1 MKLAKLTKKTTFDNM
16 KPKSQKA
23 AIFSLLN
30 SGIKL
35 DLMKAFK
42 LTGTM
47 KLAARVSE
55 FRNLGCNI
63 EGEVKHFK
71 TKFGTAG
78 KYMEYS
84 MKPNKSSKQLS
95 KYYVN
100 N

>member
-1 MKLAKLTKKTTFDNM
+1 M

-55 FRNLGCNI
+55 FRNMGCNI
-63 EGEVKHFK
+63 TGEVKHFK

-84 MKPNKSSKQLS
+84 MKPNKASKELS
-95 KYYVN
+95 KTYVQKSLKTLSIN
-100 N
+100 

>member
-1 MKLAKLTKKTTFDNM
+1 M
-16 KPKSQKA
+16 KPKSQKE
-23 AIFSLLN
+23 AIFHLLN

-35 DLMKAFK
+35 DLIKTFK

-63 EGEVKHFK
+63 QGEVKHFK

-84 MKPNKSSKQLS
+84 MKPNKASRELS
-95 KYYVN
+95 KTYVKKK
-100 N
+100 

>member
-1 MKLAKLTKKTTFDNM
+1 M

-23 AIFSLLN
+23 AIFHLLN

-35 DLMKAFK
+35 DLIKAFK

-63 EGEVKHFK
+63 TGEVKHFK

-84 MKPNKSSKQLS
+84 MKQNKISKQLTK
-95 KYYVN
+95 KYL
-100 N
+100 

>member
-1 MKLAKLTKKTTFDNM
+1 M

-35 DLMKAFK
+35 DLIKAFK

-63 EGEVKHFK
+63 QGEVKHFK

-78 KYMEYS
+78 KFMSYKL
-84 MKPNKSSKQLS
+84 KPNKASRQLA
-95 KYYVN
+95 KFYQLN
-100 N
+100 

>member
-1 MKLAKLTKKTTFDNM
+1 M

-23 AIFSLLN
+23 AIFHLLN

-35 DLMKAFK
+35 DLIKAFK

-84 MKPNKSSKQLS
+84 LKPNKISKQLTK
-95 KYYVN
+95 KYL
-100 N
+100 

>member
-1 MKLAKLTKKTTFDNM
+1 MKLAKLTKKTTFDIM

-55 FRNLGCNI
+55 FRNMGCNI

-84 MKPNKSSKQLS
+84 MKQNKSSKQLS

>member
-1 MKLAKLTKKTTFDNM
+1 M

-55 FRNLGCNI
+55 FRNMGCNI

-84 MKPNKSSKQLS
+84 MRQNNASKRLS

>member
-1 MKLAKLTKKTTFDNM
+1 M

-23 AIFSLLN
+23 AIFHLLN

-35 DLMKAFK
+35 DLIKAFK

-63 EGEVKHFK
+63 QGEVKYFK

-84 MKPNKSSKQLS
+84 MKPNKVSRDLAKFYQL
-95 KYYVN
+95 
-100 N
+100 

>member
-1 MKLAKLTKKTTFDNM
+1 
-16 KPKSQKA
+16 
-23 AIFSLLN
+23 
-30 SGIKL
+30 
-35 DLMKAFK
+35 MKAFK

-47 KLAARVSE
+47 KVAARVSE
-55 FRNLGCNI
+55 FRNMGCNI

-84 MKPNKSSKQLS
+84 MKANKASKQLS

>member
-1 MKLAKLTKKTTFDNM
+1 
-16 KPKSQKA
+16 
-23 AIFSLLN
+23 
-30 SGIKL
+30 
-35 DLMKAFK
+35 
-42 LTGTM
+42 M

-63 EGEVKHFK
+63 TGEVKHFK

-84 MKPNKSSKQLS
+84 MKQNKASKQLS
-95 KYYVN
+95 KFYVN

>member
-1 MKLAKLTKKTTFDNM
+1 M

-23 AIFSLLN
+23 AIFHLLN

-35 DLMKAFK
+35 DLIKAFK

-63 EGEVKHFK
+63 QGDVKHFK
-71 TKFGTAG
+71 TKFETAG

-84 MKPNKSSKQLS
+84 MKPNKASRELS
-95 KYYVN
+95 KFYVKKK
-100 N
+100 

>member
-1 MKLAKLTKKTTFDNM
+1 MKLAKLTKKTTFDIM

-35 DLMKAFK
+35 DLMKALK

-55 FRNLGCNI
+55 FRNMGCNI
-63 EGEVKHFK
+63 TGEVKHFK

-84 MKPNKSSKQLS
+84 MKTNKASKELS

>member
-1 MKLAKLTKKTTFDNM
+1 MRA
-16 KPKSQKA
+16 KSQKA

-35 DLMKAFK
+35 DLIKAFK

-63 EGEVKHFK
+63 QGDVKHFK

-84 MKPNKSSKQLS
+84 MKPNKASRELAKFYNVQ
-95 KYYVN
+95 N
-100 N
+100 

>member
-1 MKLAKLTKKTTFDNM
+1 M

-23 AIFSLLN
+23 AIFHLLN

-35 DLMKAFK
+35 DLIKAFK

-63 EGEVKHFK
+63 TGEVKHFK

-78 KYMEYS
+78 KFMSYKL
-84 MKPNKSSKQLS
+84 KPNKASRELAKFYQLNV
-95 KYYVN
+95 KN
-100 N
+100 

>member
-1 MKLAKLTKKTTFDNM
+1 M

-23 AIFSLLN
+23 AIFHLLN

-63 EGEVKHFK
+63 QGEVKHFK

-84 MKPNKSSKQLS
+84 LKPNKVSKELS
-95 KYYVN
+95 KTYVKKK
-100 N
+100 